1 MTLAAI
7 QQRVGSDEGSRAS
20 PQALEAAPPIRDGG
34 YLADRGSRSTGF
46 VLTIAVHAIVIGIF
60 LVRWSVTY
68 TAPVESTLSV
78 FEVAPPAAPPQPKTQ
93 TPPEPEHVEI
103 IKPQQALEVPK
114 VETPDIQIPSEKPVA
129 SAAPKSAPEPHAQ
142 SVQMP
147 AQEAKP
153 AVPAPQ
159 VSKSAQETWE
169 GKVLAQLN
177 RHRRYPRPAMARRQ
191 QGVPWIRF
199 VMDREGR
206 VLSVRLE
213 RSSGF
218 PDLDREAVALPKRA
232 QPLPKPPE
240 DRPSEVLEL
249 VVPVEFFL
257 R

>member
-1 MTLAAI
+1 M
-7 QQRVGSDEGSRAS
+7 
-20 PQALEAAPPIRDGG
+20 
-34 YLADRGSRSTGF
+34 
-46 VLTIAVHAIVIGIF
+46 IGTF

-68 TAPVESTLSV
+68 SAPAEPTLSV
-78 FEVAPPAAPPQPKTQ
+78 FEVAPPAALQQPETQ
-93 TPPEPEHVEI
+93 TPPEPEQ
-103 IKPQQALEVPK
+103 IKIERPLLAQVLK
-114 VETPDIQIPSEKPVA
+114 IETPEIRIPSEKPIA
-129 SAAPKSAPEPHAQ
+129 SAAPQSAPDPSPQPDQTAAEA
-142 SVQMP
+142 
-147 AQEAKP
+147 AKP
-153 AVPAPQ
+153 VAPAPQ
-159 VSKSAQETWE
+159 VSNSARDTWE
-169 GKVLAQLN
+169 GTVLAQLN

-206 VLSVRLE
+206 VLSSRLE

-240 DRPSEVLEL
+240 DKPGDTLEL